1 MQEFKVSIAE
11 TRRKVILIAAENE
24 EEAKQKAFNGWMD
37 RKIVFS
43 DKDELGFHAQISD
56 PTDEFDEK
64 RIERMEL

>member
-43 DKDELGFHAQISD
+43 DKDELGFHSQISD